1 VEAEPISRKAS
12 GQAQAFTLAEIMLVV
27 GLIGL
32 LAAPNGWAL
41 EVGAADGA
49 FVDFTT
55 AGQSTEQGTISTA
68 DLLGNPSSIGFGKSN
83 QVMIFA
89 ATKFA
94 RSAASIDWGPH

>member
-1 VEAEPISRKAS
+1 M
-12 GQAQAFTLAEIMLVV
+12 LAV

-32 LAAPNGWAL
+32 LAALNGWAS

-55 AGQSTEQGTISTA
+55 AGQSTEQGTINTT
-68 DLLGNPSSIGFGKSN
+68 DLLGNPYAIGFVGSN
-83 QVMIFA
+83 QVTVFA

-94 RSAASIDWGPH
+94 LSAVSIDWGPYGSWEVFCLLFLGGRSK